1 MEPTSYNEG
10 PVIDTPWQVYF
21 DGAWGASGARAPA
34 ILILPSGTKLR
45 YTAFLQFTAE
55 IGKCSNNI
63 AEYKAVL
70 LGLRKLRG
78 MGVQN
83 CILKINSKVLV
94 SQIEKECMARDAT
107 LERYLPSSRGWRTT
121 SRGSQSSMSKG
132 QKTQKQMSWP
142 RQPPEK

>member
-45 YTAFLQFTAE
+45 YTAFLQFTVE

-63 AEYKAVL
+63 AEYEAVL

-107 LERYLPSSRGWRTT
+107 LERYLPSSRVCLKDKKHR
-121 SRGSQSSMSKG
+121 SR
-132 QKTQKQMSWP
+132 
-142 RQPPEK
+142 